1 MKTIKDY
8 NSLILLIE
16 NLIRKQLFKEG
27 AGRHMAHPFDAS
39 STKVNDEGV
48 EEIDYVVK
56 SGQEFLD
63 LFNLIK
69 ADLSKPAGA
78 LRPAVKIDGV
88 NTSFKLVNSKGDF
101 SQEGKEFAVDR
112 GSQDELDKE
121 GITIE
126 KAVLRFPDFIT
137 LETEDG
143 KKISTTEKR
152 IKSVNN
158 SPYDWKEAKKKKERL
173 IDGDKVV
180 YKQTIKSTPTNATI
194 TKVQQH
200 GMVAATQTLLSILNK
215 KIAELKPELEKLDMW
230 DNPNKIINAEYVLKS
245 TNVKKYPFNFLALHN
260 INQWKQGETRRDL
273 DEDIKYSQEAMDK
286 MAEKLRD
293 VAAKTMA
300 PGKSEEDDA
309 SEGFRVYSTIPSSLS
324 REINYDTVLNEKVG
338 IDDGGSI
345 KTKTLKDWVEEIK
358 RNPILDGD
366 ISIKDK
372 GKTKEIFP
380 LSGYILKNV
389 VLKPK
394 PLEELVGEN
403 KALQK
408 RAIDAGILM
417 YATMKMGQEVKE
429 ALESELGPVGDEEGV
444 VMRLPGVPTFKL
456 TGNFIVDKDQ
466 TPFQDRGGEEPIE
479 RPKNRTAIFPGSFK
493 PPHRGHMS
501 VVQHLI
507 DKHNPDKVIIYISS
521 PDPEGKNVR
530 SAKITP
536 AKAKKI
542 FDEYVKAMN
551 FTVPVHTVVSPVPQ
565 SIKAA
570 YDYIET
576 KAGNDEEVLL
586 ATSMADPGRYAGPY
600 LKRSVEINPNS
611 NVTARAVEAPTC
623 KGDECDTA
631 DKISA
636 GDIRKVVDRW
646 EHLTPEEKEEGKH
659 MVFAYMPDIPIE
671 RKEVIFRE
679 LIGEAPQEIE
689 EPKTDVEEASG
700 AGAAGGYAGGVRAW
714 ENRMNETTY
723 NMQKSKLTIEEEV
736 LKQYLVERFIKRYK
750 NNKFLKEDTS
760 KVENLPTGVAYMEK
774 GLDRILKN
782 IYDQHYTNLQLPEE
796 KESFIA
802 HFIEYITH
810 AFAQI
815 DNLLAWKREAG
826 ETPAEADV
834 ASEEA
839 ADADIEAGN
848 EAALDEPVE
857 GLEEAEEEGGDEEEI
872 TLDITAA
879 KEDDAAAAS
888 AEDILKG
895 KAIPE
900 IPTEVPAELASMNA
914 QGAHEAAVAYKNQ
927 GGQLLTS
934 YKNIVDPN
942 ASSPTYEKELAQAEK
957 YRKMFKDSFLTN
969 FKLWVDRW
977 KIQTGA
983 TAQERTTPAYEKIVQ
998 QRDATVSPPAAAAAP
1013 PPLEEA
1019 QIADIIK
1026 QSVIKTFRKL
1036 DYK

>member
-1 MKTIKDY
+1 MMKIQTYK
-8 NSLILLIE
+8 SLLFLIE
-16 NLIRKQLFKEG
+16 NMVRKQLVSEG

-39 STKVNDEGV
+39 STKVNDEGAK
-48 EEIDYVVK
+48 EIDYVVK
-56 SGQEFLD
+56 NGQEFLD

-69 ADLSKPAGA
+69 ADLSRPASP

-88 NTSFKLVNSKGDF
+88 NTSFKLVNSNGDF

-112 GSQDELDKE
+112 GSQNELDKD

-126 KAVLRFPDFIT
+126 KAILRFPDFIT
-137 LETEDG
+137 LKTEDG
-143 KKISTTEKR
+143 KKITTTEKT
-152 IKSVNN
+152 IKGVNN
-158 SPYDWKEAKKKKERL
+158 APYNWKEAKKKKEGL
-173 IDGDKVV
+173 VLGDKVV
-180 YKQTIKSTPTNATI
+180 YKQTKKSTPSNAII

-200 GMVAATQTLLSILNK
+200 CMVAATQTLLSILNE

-230 DNPNKIINAEYVLKS
+230 DNPNNIINAEYVLKS
-245 TNVKKYPFNFLALHN
+245 TNVKEYPFNFLALHN

-273 DEDIKYSQEAMDK
+273 DEDIEYSQEAMDK

-300 PGKSEEDDA
+300 PGKSEDDEA
-309 SEGFRVYSTIPSSLS
+309 PEGFRVYSTIPSSLS
-324 REINYDTVLNEKVG
+324 REINYDKDKEGITAPLNEKIG
-338 IDDGGSI
+338 INQDGEI
-345 KTKTLKDWVEEIK
+345 KTKTLKNWVEEIT

-366 ISIKDK
+366 ISVKDGEK
-372 GKTKEIFP
+372 IKEIFP

-394 PLEELVGEN
+394 PLEELVGED

-501 VVQHLI
+501 VIQHLV

-530 SAKITP
+530 STKITP

-542 FDEYVKAMN
+542 FDEYIKAMN
-551 FTVPVHTVVSPVPQ
+551 FTVPVHTIVSPVPQ

-586 ATSMADPGRYAGPY
+586 ATSLADPGRYAGPY

-636 GDIRKVVDRW
+636 GDIRKVVDNW
-646 EHLTPEEKEEGKH
+646 EQLSPEQKEEGKQ
-659 MVFAYMPDIPIE
+659 MVFAYMPDE
-671 RKEVIFRE
+671 LKDRKEAIFRE
-679 LIGEAPQEIE
+679 LIGEVPQEVE
-689 EPKTDVEEASG
+689 GPKTDMEETSSSG
-700 AGAAGGYAGGVRAW
+700 GGAAMSAVSGHAGGRYPMI
-714 ENRMNETTY
+714 RETTMKGTIY
-723 NMQKSKLTIEEEV
+723 NMQNNNLTIEEDV
-736 LKQYLVERFIKRYK
+736 LKQYLVERFLKRYK
-750 NNKFLKEDTS
+750 DNNILKEAGADPDITS
-760 KVENLPTGVAYMEK
+760 STGVNFMAVGLKKILENVKTDWLQIASEEGKDSFIQHFVEAMMNGFSYIDGLRVK
-774 GLDRILKN
+774 GL
-782 IYDQHYTNLQLPEE
+782 E
-796 KESFIA
+796 
-802 HFIEYITH
+802 
-810 AFAQI
+810 
-815 DNLLAWKREAG
+815 
-826 ETPAEADV
+826 PAEADIQT
-834 ASEEA
+834 AMEIGE
-839 ADADIEAGN
+839 
-848 EAALDEPVE
+848 EPVE
-857 GLEEAEEEGGDEEEI
+857 ELEERAESPGEESISVDIEKKVDLEGEKEEEE
-872 TLDITAA
+872 
-879 KEDDAAAAS
+879 KAAA
-888 AEDILKG
+888 E
-895 KAIPE
+895 
-900 IPTEVPAELASMNA
+900 M
-914 QGAHEAAVAYKNQ
+914 
-927 GGQLLTS
+927 
-934 YKNIVDPN
+934 
-942 ASSPTYEKELAQAEK
+942 EKELKGEKPAEPSEEDIPGLDPTGAARARRS
-957 YRKMFKDSFLTN
+957 YRNNSKQMLEQYADIKGNSSESEKNRKDFKEFFLTN
-969 FKLWVDRW
+969 FHLRVDGW
-977 KIQTGA
+977 KIEWLGPRG
-983 TAQERTTPAYEKIVQ
+983 ERTTPQLQTIRKE
-998 QRDATVSPPAAAAAP
+998 RDVSLQGVAAGPTAAAP
-1013 PPLEEA
+1013 IPAALQEV
-1019 QIADIIK
+1019 QIVDVIK
-1026 QSVIKTFRKL
+1026 QSVIKTFREL
-1036 DYK
+1036 DY